1 MNNRHIHL
9 FNVQIWLKTG
19 IFAHLSSSNF
29 YTPPLDPKS
38 FDKQRIFLKRSKR
51 LWLQKLDRRL
61 GHMWIMKKYHTNFVN
76 FNKKLYLVIM
86 TLFMMSYF
94 KNQSENYVITTDIKS
109 VGIHL
114 LNYISF
120 RHTQSQIDRAN
131 FAYVVLALS
140 YAESV
145 G

>member
-1 MNNRHIHL
+1 
-9 FNVQIWLKTG
+9 
-19 IFAHLSSSNF
+19 
-29 YTPPLDPKS
+29 
-38 FDKQRIFLKRSKR
+38 
-51 LWLQKLDRRL
+51 
-61 GHMWIMKKYHTNFVN
+61 MKKYHTNFVN

-114 LNYISF
+114 LNYFSF